1 MMGYYH
7 GVLLHEEIHTVCD
20 VWLAHTLAE
29 MVSPPLDSKAH
40 TTSRDV
46 AHEVILHGIVD
57 VMLPLIHDEF
67 KKSVAAGAIPRA
79 MVDEMEGIV
88 AGVRAMGLRSA
99 VTLAHIVALNYGIDF
114 VLRGVYMN
122 AGSSPGTCE
131 FVRAVRAKLS
141 VSAQKMLKIS
151 VPDMCSTA
159 MVGKW
164 MLRDYSFANGRVFA
178 QHALVIVRQREGTL
192 SVAMP
197 GMVGAI
203 TAMNMRGVAVAV
215 NLVRS
220 THVSTSIIGLN
231 SVLMVRHL
239 VTAEN
244 VAEAEARLKAAMVGV
259 PWLYSVMGP
268 SDGSDRVEHVDRV
281 VFETLAAS
289 VYMHPPA
296 GISAERES
304 LINTDSGVYARRDD
318 GDFSE
323 ADRVYNFN
331 HVKIAEPRFST
342 REEEVYVIGMY
353 GAGYFQPPMPD
364 GMPNDVLVVANDFRM
379 RDPRMT
385 QRGEWIKWLQKTASR
400 PQWRYEEM
408 VRRIVAAGGS
418 AMSLDAAK
426 EISGFSVWSVAGV
439 IQGFL
444 GVFDTAEKVAHLKIG
459 ALAGGW
465 IRVHLP
471 SMMAFR

>member
-1 MMGYYH
+1 
-7 GVLLHEEIHTVCD
+7 
-20 VWLAHTLAE
+20 
-29 MVSPPLDSKAH
+29 
-40 TTSRDV
+40 
-46 AHEVILHGIVD
+46 
-57 VMLPLIHDEF
+57 
-67 KKSVAAGAIPRA
+67 
-79 MVDEMEGIV
+79 
-88 AGVRAMGLRSA
+88 
-99 VTLAHIVALNYGIDF
+99 LNYGIDY

-122 AGSSPGTCE
+122 AGSKPGTCE
-131 FVRAVRAKLS
+131 LVKAVRAKLS
-141 VSAQKMLKIS
+141 ESAQKLLS
-151 VPDMCSTA
+151 VRVPDMCNTA

-164 MLRDYSFANGRVFA
+164 MLRDYSFANGRAFA
-178 QHALVIVRQREGTL
+178 QHALVVVRQREGTL

-239 VTAEN
+239 ATSGD
-244 VAEAEARLKAAMVGV
+244 VAEAETRLRAAMVGV

-268 SDGSDRVEHVDRV
+268 SSLSDDAVDRV

-296 GISAERES
+296 TIEESERES
-304 LINTDSGVYARRDD
+304 LVNTGSGVYARRND

-342 REEEVYVIGMY
+342 REDEVFAIGMY
-353 GAGYFQPPMPD
+353 GAGYFQPPADAPE
-364 GMPNDVLVVANDFRM
+364 DVLVVANDFRM

-385 QRGEWIKWLQKTASR
+385 QRGEWIKRLQETASR

-408 VRRIVAAGGS
+408 VRRIVAANGS
-418 AMSLDAAK
+418 SMTLNMAK
-426 EISGFSVWSVAGV
+426 EISGFSVWTVDDV

-459 ALAGGW
+459 HVSNKW

-471 SMMAFR
+471 SLMAFR